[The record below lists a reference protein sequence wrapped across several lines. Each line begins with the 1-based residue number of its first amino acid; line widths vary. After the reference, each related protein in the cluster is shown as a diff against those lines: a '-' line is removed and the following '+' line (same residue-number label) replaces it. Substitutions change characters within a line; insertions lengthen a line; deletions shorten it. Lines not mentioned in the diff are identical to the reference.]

1 MKISSSRVK
10 NIAPMS
16 SSSPP
21 STTTYPSPKSTPKP
35 LNRPSSHPHPPPKEI
50 FKSLFNQKTHV
61 PTHYEQMLQKLAHK
75 FASLY
80 EDLKSHKTSK
90 PQSIKKPHQLVIGSK
105 RRSIPINTSISSTM
119 TRFPLWKRALSS
131 SPRWLSTKRRGF
143 TSRKWRIGMKWS
155 LL

>member
-1 MKISSSRVK
+1 
-10 NIAPMS
+10 MS

-90 PQSIKKPHQLVIGSK
+90 PQSIKKTPPISHRIKEEIHTHKHQYFKYDDEV
-105 RRSIPINTSISSTM
+105 SSLKKSTVEFSEM
-119 TRFPLWKRALSS
+119 TIDEKERFY
-131 SPRWLSTKRRGF
+131 
-143 TSRKWRIGMKWS
+143 
-155 LL
+155 